1 MGTASTVSEFESSVS
16 LCDRQTD
23 RHTAWCTIGTAYTVN
38 SWVNQP
44 LTVCLFVSLCAAVY
58 TWLSQRQNYYKS
70 LNEQSHHSSHLIWAW
85 HSRFSSVHMWCEHA
99 FIYEVICW
107 CLLMWEI
114 GRRLGHYGD
123 HPHPQVADRG
133 TPSRVDKRVAP
144 DREDAADKQCQGE
157 GKLWSQYVI
166 TNREE
171 GKGKP
176 HRLFPKTVY
185 PLGYPEPALQQK
197 TEERE
202 RCW

>member
-1 MGTASTVSEFESSVS
+1 
-16 LCDRQTD
+16 
-23 RHTAWCTIGTAYTVN
+23 
-38 SWVNQP
+38 
-44 LTVCLFVSLCAAVY
+44 
-58 TWLSQRQNYYKS
+58 
-70 LNEQSHHSSHLIWAW
+70 
-85 HSRFSSVHMWCEHA
+85 
-99 FIYEVICW
+99 
-107 CLLMWEI
+107 MWEI

-123 HPHPQVADRG
+123 HPRPQVADRG

-144 DREDAADKQCQGE
+144 DRKGATDKQCQGE

-176 HRLFPKTVY
+176 PRLFPNTGY

-202 RCW
+202 TDI